1 MAVVAVVTV
10 VGVLAVVAVL
20 SVVPVVFAAV
30 TERPARGARLEHR
43 PGELV
48 HHVVDTVGRR
58 QTTVRPL
65 LTATRPLLAAV
76 RGLLTAPR
84 VVLARRTAV
93 LAVVSVHLVA
103 RVREVEVHPAGEGRA
118 AGRHDGRDEKRRP
131 CGALFAAVRHRGLPD
146 LRLV

>member
-20 SVVPVVFAAV
+20 SVVFAAV

-58 QTTVRPL
+58 QTAVRPL

-76 RGLLTAPR
+76 RGLLAAPR
-84 VVLARRTAV
+84 AVLVRRTAL
-93 LAVVSVHLVA
+93 LAVVPVHLVA

-118 AGRHDGRDEKRRP
+118 AGRHDGRDEKRRT